1 MPLFADR
8 VRDTTITT
16 GTGSITLSGVPP
28 AGFQSFATGLGASS
42 VFVSYCIADQ
52 LGSNW
57 EVGKGTFNGTTTLTR
72 DLVRASSNANA
83 LVNFEAGIKDVF
95 VTAAARNIDNGS
107 IGFTYAQTRGF
118 MMP

>member
-8 VRDTTITT
+8 VKDTTITT

-28 AGFQSFATGLGASS
+28 AGFQSFATGLGAAS
-42 VFVSYCIADQ
+42 VVVSYCIADQ

-57 EVGKGTFNGTTTLTR
+57 EVGKGTFNGTTTVTR
-72 DLVRASSNANA
+72 DLVRSSSNANA

-95 VTAAARNIDNGS
+95 VTAAAEDIERAT
-107 IGFTYAQTRGF
+107 IGYVYAQTRGF
-118 MMP
+118 LMP